1 MERAYDGENL
11 KDLRKLL
18 LYHKVV
24 DAKVMNENCGE
35 LILDN
40 GVALE
45 VIPNNGCGGCSNGW
59 YYLSDLAK

>member
-1 MERAYDGENL
+1 MDRAYDGENL

-24 DAKVMNENCGE
+24 DAKVLSEYCGE

-40 GVALE
+40 P
-45 VIPNNGCGGCSNGW
+45 I
-59 YYLSDLAK
+59 Y